1 MKFKKF
7 KKIIRKLETQLPDDI
22 KDKVPKEVLREV
34 PKEHRNI
41 FIKAVFNTIN
51 SIKAVYEKEEKENNI
66 NVNNEPQDEF
76 LNLSIEICPECKKMT
91 IKK

>member
-41 FIKAVFNTIN
+41 FIKAVFDIVNL
-51 SIKAVYEKEEKENNI
+51 IKFIYRNEENEDNI
-66 NVNNEPQDEF
+66 DIDDELQDEF
-76 LNLSIEICPECKKMT
+76 LSLSIEVCLECKKMT